1 MVPLE
6 YEGSIIVAIL
16 EMNKASISQAFYS
29 ITFYVVHDKVFTT
42 ACDGCSMD
50 VNKVSL
56 IHDLGTKHGCELQLL
71 WVPLQNSGGLHIQLI
86 QNSES
91 IPEKIK
97 LGNLFQSATTT
108 ITNYC
113 MP

>member
-1 MVPLE
+1 MIPLE

-50 VNKVSL
+50 LNKVSL
-56 IHDLGTKHGCELQLL
+56 IHDLGTKHGCD
-71 WVPLQNSGGLHIQLI
+71 
-86 QNSES
+86 S
-91 IPEKIK
+91 IFYGCPYKTVV
-97 LGNLFQSATTT
+97 GFTSN
-108 ITNYC
+108 
-113 MP
+113 